1 MMSDIAKFIQARQID
16 SLQKLHLVLFLYQHP
31 ESSWTSQQMA
41 EQLFL
46 GDVPWLE
53 EMVADLQ
60 AAGLVDC
67 TRHGCKACDE
77 AGLRECLHCL
87 VETCENPL
95 ARQEIL
101 NWVRHSGRVP
111 HRYQET
117 AHEPH

>member
-1 MMSDIAKFIQARQID
+1 MSDTARFIQARQID
-16 SLQKLHLVLFLYQHP
+16 SLQKLHLLLFLYQHP

-41 EQLFL
+41 ERLFL
-46 GDVPWLE
+46 ANEPWLE
-53 EMVADLQ
+53 EMIYELQ

-67 TRHGCKACDE
+67 TRHGCKARDE
-77 AGLRECLHCL
+77 AGLRERLRCL

-101 NWVRHSGRVP
+101 NWVRHSGRVT

>member
-1 MMSDIAKFIQARQID
+1 MMSDIAKFIRDRQID
-16 SLQKLHLVLFLYQHP
+16 SLQKLHLLLFLYQHP

-41 EQLFL
+41 EQLFV

-60 AAGLVDC
+60 AVGLVDC
-67 TRHGCKACDE
+67 TRLGCKARDE
-77 AGLRECLHCL
+77 AGLRERLHCL
-87 VETCENPL
+87 VGTCENPL

-101 NWVRHSGRVP
+101 SWVRHSGRVTL
-111 HRYQET
+111 RYQET